1 MHLPGS
7 RPLRAEGSVGGTV
20 RSAFRIRRESQRGC
34 RGRAAGSAPLRVSGR
49 GGGYL
54 CGLGLAGRR
63 ANVGIVLKIHSVS
76 LQSVCVSSFRTL
88 NSVLCC
94 IAFTF

>member
-1 MHLPGS
+1 MALFALRSGS
-7 RPLRAEGSVGGTV
+7 GVSPSG
-20 RSAFRIRRESQRGC
+20 
-34 RGRAAGSAPLRVSGR
+34 AAGGGQPGAPRSGLAG